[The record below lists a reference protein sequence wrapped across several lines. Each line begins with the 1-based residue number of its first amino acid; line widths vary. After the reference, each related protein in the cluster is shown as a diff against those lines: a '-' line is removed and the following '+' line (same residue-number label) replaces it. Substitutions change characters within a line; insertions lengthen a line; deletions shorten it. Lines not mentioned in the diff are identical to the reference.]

1 MITFTL
7 TSEFETRIYNLV
19 DGIIQNITFAKEYM
33 LVTTDIDNYKTMWTY
48 QIKCQCLPF
57 LDDLRHFNI
66 KDDTLVI
73 KQIKCP

>member
-33 LVTTDIDNYKTMWTY
+33 LVTTDIDNYKVY
-48 QIKCQCLPF
+48 Y
-57 LDDLRHFNI
+57 
-66 KDDTLVI
+66 KDIANQED
-73 KQIKCP
+73 